1 MGPNE
6 GPYLNALRHDCRM
19 SDVPDAPA
27 TPEIQPGVMSSLPK
41 TRPQRPSARRASGR
55 KATAA
60 RASAAGKTRSS
71 TPADGAPT
79 TSSRSAPSDKATRK
93 TSAKTASKAHP
104 RKASTTAGS
113 RTNNRPRKPAA
124 EPLRAPRQGFEA
136 ESEIET
142 GAPVAPPNGV
152 ELAASVVELLGE
164 LAQSGLRSGER
175 LLRDALLRRPS
186 G

>member
-1 MGPNE
+1 
-6 GPYLNALRHDCRM
+6 M

-41 TRPQRPSARRASGR
+41 TRPQRPSARRAS
-55 KATAA
+55 A
-60 RASAAGKTRSS
+60 RR
-71 TPADGAPT
+71 
-79 TSSRSAPSDKATRK
+79 
-93 TSAKTASKAHP
+93 TASKQPEAADNGASLTRSARTKTARKKPPAPEIGKRPPAPEGGKKP
-104 RKASTTAGS
+104 R
-113 RTNNRPRKPAA
+113 
-124 EPLRAPRQGFEA
+124 EPKVELPRAPRQGFEA

-142 GAPVAPPNGV
+142 GSPVTPPGGV

-186 G
+186 A